1 MHYWSLEKLRQ
12 RLELMRE
19 MYRNEAEQASP
30 LQSPDFPGHADHGP
44 ENRPIHPR
52 FLPSFTVVIVSF
64 TF

>member
-1 MHYWSLEKLRQ
+1 
-12 RLELMRE
+12 MRE